1 MPRYFIGMYQP
12 DGVTPTVEAL
22 APIMREIGALMDE
35 LSATGSLVFSNG
47 FDTSVPATLVT
58 SDGTSITESTGS
70 FHTGET
76 QLGGFSVIDV
86 PDATKAHDVATRM
99 ATITGLPIEIRL
111 FADRG

>member
-1 MPRYFIGMYQP
+1 VPRYFIGMYQP
-12 DGVTPTVEAL
+12 DGVTPSAETL
-22 APIMREIGALMDE
+22 APIMREIGALMGE
-35 LSATGSLVFSNG
+35 LSAAGSLVFSNG
-47 FDTSVPATLVT
+47 FDTTVPATLVT

-86 PDATKAHDVATRM
+86 PDKDSAHEVAMRM
-99 ATITGLPIEIRL
+99 AAITGLPIEIRL